1 MGSRM
6 EFERVVR
13 KRRMIRAFK
22 PLPVPEEKVGRIVEL
37 AQHYPSAGFSQG
49 MAFIVVTEPERVR
62 RIRELNRLRG
72 DAPVLMVPCVSEK
85 LYHDRYHEHDKIRPD
100 GTEIEWPVPYWYFDA
115 GCASLLVLLA
125 VIDGGL
131 AAYLAGAFR
140 PDLLRKELGIP
151 DDFVPVGVISIGYP
165 DYDRHVSSPSL
176 DRGRRPLSQ
185 VVHSQHW

>member
-125 VIDGGL
+125 VVDEGL

-151 DDFVPVGVISIGYP
+151 DDFIPVGVISIGYP

>member
-1 MGSRM
+1 MK
-6 EFERVVR
+6 FERVVR
-13 KRRMIRAFK
+13 QRRMIRAFK

-85 LYHDRYHEHDKIRPD
+85 LYHDRYHEPDKIRPD

-115 GCASLLVLLA
+115 GCASLLILLA
-125 VIDGGL
+125 VVDGGL

-165 DYDRHVSSPSL
+165 DYDRHVPSPSL

>member
-85 LYHDRYHEHDKIRPD
+85 LYHDRYHEPDKIRPN

-125 VIDGGL
+125 VVDEGL

-165 DYDRHVSSPSL
+165 DYDRHVPSPSL

>member
-1 MGSRM
+1 M

-22 PLPVPEEKVGRIVEL
+22 PLPVPEDKVRRIIDL

-49 MAFIVVTEPERVR
+49 MAFIVITDPERVLR
-62 RIRELNRLRG
+62 LRELNRLRG
-72 DAPVLMVPCVSEK
+72 DAPVLVVPCVSEK
-85 LYHDRYHEHDKIRPD
+85 LYHDRYHDPD
-100 GTEIEWPVPYWYFDA
+100 NIHTNATEIEWPVPYWYFDA
-115 GCASLLVLLA
+115 GCASLLVMLT
-125 VIDGGL
+125 VVDEGL

-140 PDLLRKELGIP
+140 PDLIRKELEIP
-151 DDFVPVGVISIGYP
+151 DHFVPVGVISIGYP
-165 DYDRHVSSPSL
+165 DYDRHVPSPSL

>member
-72 DAPVLMVPCVSEK
+72 DAPVL
-85 LYHDRYHEHDKIRPD
+85 
-100 GTEIEWPVPYWYFDA
+100 
-115 GCASLLVLLA
+115 
-125 VIDGGL
+125 
-131 AAYLAGAFR
+131 
-140 PDLLRKELGIP
+140 
-151 DDFVPVGVISIGYP
+151 
-165 DYDRHVSSPSL
+165 SPSC
-176 DRGRRPLSQ
+176 RR
-185 VVHSQHW
+185 